1 MKWFNFFKSVY
12 ILKIID
18 FLGSKFVFQNTIC
31 RSTTILYLGFC
42 QIMKVLRKKVYF
54 ETLWFWGEMI

>member
-1 MKWFNFFKSVY
+1 MKWFNFFRSVY

-31 RSTTILYLGFC
+31 RSTTIFGFLPNYESSEEKGF
-42 QIMKVLRKKVYF
+42 ILKPYGF
-54 ETLWFWGEMI
+54 GEK